1 MLASTS
7 VVGVKVSILAYSGL
21 MWNLERGLVKQNWK
35 VEGGR
40 LVYQTGQC
48 PWIGWEREL
57 AGCSLE
63 SGTVNGIDVVE
74 WRGEQ

>member
-1 MLASTS
+1 M
-7 VVGVKVSILAYSGL
+7 Y
-21 MWNLERGLVKQNWK
+21 R
-35 VEGGR
+35 
-40 LVYQTGQC
+40 TGQC